1 VPEKINVTNI
11 YQPAEL
17 LKLAESSRILR
28 AQRYKLVVL
37 GPTKAGKSTFLR
49 YSTNMKGCIL
59 SGIERETTHFW
70 RFNEKSLKE
79 DDSIAFKEFSKTN
92 EK

>member
-1 VPEKINVTNI
+1 
-11 YQPAEL
+11 
-17 LKLAESSRILR
+17 
-28 AQRYKLVVL
+28 
-37 GPTKAGKSTFLR
+37 
-49 YSTNMKGCIL
+49 MKGCIL

-79 DDSIAFKEFSKTN
+79 DDSIAFTEFSKTN